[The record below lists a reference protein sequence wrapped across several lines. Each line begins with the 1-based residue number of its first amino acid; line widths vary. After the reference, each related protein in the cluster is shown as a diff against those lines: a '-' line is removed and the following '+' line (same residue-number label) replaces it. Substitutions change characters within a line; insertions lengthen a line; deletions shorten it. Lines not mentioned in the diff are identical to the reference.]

1 MAAKIPGNGI
11 DANGQEIILDA
22 DGDTSITVSTDDQID
37 FKIAGADDFT
47 VTANTFNIAS
57 GSKIAYGDGG
67 STSSLMG
74 ETWRYTASA
83 SLSGGDDQNI
93 ATNLERA
100 DDTATGHL
108 NEGITHSSGIFTFPR
123 TGIYWLYFQAYLY
136 SANQGATTYIGTKIM
151 TTVDNSSYI
160 CAVQAYQNAHAN
172 QAHVQP
178 NVATIFDVT
187 STTNCKVKFNLNV
200 AGNTTLIGSSTI
212 NNTYMQFVRLGD
224 T

>member
-108 NEGITHSSGIFTFPR
+108 HFQEQVFIGFTFR
-123 TGIYWLYFQAYLY
+123 RICIQL
-136 SANQGATTYIGTKIM
+136 TKE
-151 TTVDNSSYI
+151 
-160 CAVQAYQNAHAN
+160 QQ
-172 QAHVQP
+172 
-178 NVATIFDVT
+178 
-187 STTNCKVKFNLNV
+187 
-200 AGNTTLIGSSTI
+200 LILA
-212 NNTYMQFVRLGD
+212 QKL
-224 T
+224 